1 MVMSEMHEKTE
12 LLRDIQTSINQIES
26 GQGIE
31 HDDAR
36 AEVLKRVKRIRI
48 VPIKAGTVKRHEP

>member
-1 MVMSEMHEKTE
+1 MSEMHEKTE

-48 VPIKAGTVKRHEP
+48 DPIKAGTVKRHEP